1 MPMWDIPAIG
11 LAMLATDDKSGEEQ
25 NGWALK
31 GLPIA
36 LMLALEAG
44 DFFGKLDGG
53 DPTELE
59 ELEFFAG
66 EIVASGEYNCHVYTP
81 REARKM
87 RISPVGKGT
96 LFQISDPLLN
106 LSGVWVTIKRGQQI
120 CAQLLIRSV
129 ELISKANE

>member
-44 DFFGKLDGG
+44 
-53 DPTELE
+53 E
-59 ELEFFAG
+59 EL
-66 EIVASGEYNCHVYTP
+66 
-81 REARKM
+81 
-87 RISPVGKGT
+87 
-96 LFQISDPLLN
+96 
-106 LSGVWVTIKRGQQI
+106 
-120 CAQLLIRSV
+120 
-129 ELISKANE
+129 